1 MNPNSVYSSNNMLS
15 GNTSLTEINLT
26 GWRIKL
32 SIDIFNCLNGAKVKI
47 NSFEKEDEDD
57 N

>member
-32 SIDIFNCLNGAKVKI
+32 SVDIFNCLNGAKVKI